1 MVNNY
6 ANPREYIYLLAQV
19 VFKPNTKIMNST
31 EFTWTYST
39 HPVYPPEKSTS
50 DIRVNNTIQEL
61 FKIEKNKL
69 EDNTTYWFR
78 AAGNVTYQI
87 YYTV

>member
-19 VFKPNTKIMNST
+19 VFKPNKEIRNST

-39 HPVYPPEKSTS
+39 DPVYPPDKSTS
-50 DIRVNNTIQEL
+50 DIRANNTIQEL

-69 EDNTTYWFR
+69 QDNTTYWFR
-78 AAGNVTYQI
+78 AAGNVTYKI
-87 YYTV
+87 SYTV

>member
-19 VFKPNTKIMNST
+19 VFKPNKKIRNST

-39 HPVYPPEKSTS
+39 DPVYPPDKPTS
-50 DIRVNNTIQEL
+50 DIRANNTIQEL

-69 EDNTTYWFR
+69 EDNKIYWFR
-78 AAGNVTYQI
+78 AAGNVIYQI